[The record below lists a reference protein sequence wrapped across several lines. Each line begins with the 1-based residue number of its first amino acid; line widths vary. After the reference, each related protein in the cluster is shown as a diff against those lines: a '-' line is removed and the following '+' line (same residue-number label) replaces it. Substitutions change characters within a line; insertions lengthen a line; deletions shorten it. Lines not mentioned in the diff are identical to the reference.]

1 LLHFRKSRTIHQ
13 AIHSGTVTGISVGYG
28 WLGFA
33 RDLISWSP
41 KAQAQVHG
49 TPTN

>member
-1 LLHFRKSRTIHQ
+1 MLHFRKSRTIRQ
-13 AIHSGTVTGISVGYG
+13 AIHSGTGTGTSVGYG

-33 RDLISWSP
+33 RDLIPWSP
-41 KAQAQVHG
+41 KAQAQAQG